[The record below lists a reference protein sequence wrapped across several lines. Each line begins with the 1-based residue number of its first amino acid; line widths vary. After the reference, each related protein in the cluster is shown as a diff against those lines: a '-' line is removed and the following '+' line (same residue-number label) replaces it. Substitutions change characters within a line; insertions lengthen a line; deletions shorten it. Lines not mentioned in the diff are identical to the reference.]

1 MKKLNRT
8 SKFHLYDGTAQVT
21 VDENELNELE
31 AALAEAVELLRG
43 VEQVFFKA
51 EASIALVGTIRQRE
65 IGQEMESQR
74 FLHRAFLDK
83 HGGEEQ

>member
-8 SKFHLYDGTAQVT
+8 SKFHLSDGTAQVT

-43 VEQVFFKA
+43 LWVTDSDGVEGVA
-51 EASIALVGTIRQRE
+51 I
-65 IGQEMESQR
+65 
-74 FLHRAFLDK
+74 RAFLRK
-83 HGGEEQ
+83 HGGEGA